1 MSGAVEDLEQ
11 QTSSARQDDGLFG
24 LDSVTWRL
32 FADPASSLG
41 AVCGILLQTLNPD
54 MMTLF
59 SKVSA
64 NYGDAAG
71 RAARTVKYLDTT
83 VFGDTAHALAAGE
96 AVRRMHRHAKWTD
109 ERTGRVLV
117 ADEPDWLVWT
127 HNTLVWGI
135 LRSSQMY
142 GPSLTAAERDR
153 FVVEQHKAAELVG
166 IDPST
171 LASTHAEL
179 DDYIHGQVDWLAVTL
194 PAAEA
199 TVALRK
205 PTLKGNPIKVA
216 SSVVIQDGIIA
227 LLPEWARTMFGVAGR
242 PMSLGGAARAT
253 RLLMAAA
260 RRNKPYEKLIAD
272 MLSEVDAHPYR
283 KVRGI
288 DGVRR

>member
-24 LDSVTWRL
+24 PDSVTWRL

-135 LRSSQMY
+135 CASSRDVRAEPHGGRTRPLRRRAAQGGRNSSC
-142 GPSLTAAERDR
+142 
-153 FVVEQHKAAELVG
+153 
-166 IDPST
+166 IDPSRWPRHMPN
-171 LASTHAEL
+171 STTTSTVKWTGWVHAA
-179 DDYIHGQVDWLAVTL
+179 GGR
-194 PAAEA
+194 A

-205 PTLKGNPIKVA
+205 
-216 SSVVIQDGIIA
+216 
-227 LLPEWARTMFGVAGR
+227 
-242 PMSLGGAARAT
+242 
-253 RLLMAAA
+253 
-260 RRNKPYEKLIAD
+260 RR
-272 MLSEVDAHPYR
+272 
-283 KVRGI
+283 
-288 DGVRR
+288 